1 MGSPTE
7 HIDSIKAMEE
17 EPVRTVTFPPSD
29 GWFTAKRVE
38 YLRDLFQMVLFAIGI
53 PYLMMRF
60 FRNPFDAIRIVGK
73 AQVTG
78 GA

>member
-1 MGSPTE
+1 MDPTQ
-7 HIDSIKAMEE
+7 HIDEIKS
-17 EPVRTVTFPPSD
+17 RTERPRPTVHFPPD
-29 GWFTAKRVE
+29 GDSWFTARRVE
-38 YLRDLFQMVLFAIGI
+38 YLRDLFQMIVFAIAI

-60 FRNPFDAIRIVGK
+60 FKMPLDTIKVVGK

>member
-1 MGSPTE
+1 MGSPTG
-7 HIDSIKAMEE
+7 HIDTIKAMEAG
-17 EPVRTVTFPPSD
+17 PVRTVTFPPAD
-29 GWFTAKRVE
+29 GWFSAKRVE
-38 YLRDLFQMVLFAIGI
+38 YLRDLFQMIVFAIGI

-60 FRNPFDAIRIVGK
+60 FKSPLDAIRIVGR